1 MNAGR
6 LLARATVAPAL
17 LVAAWLAVSLPLL
30 LAGVF
35 RPAPA
40 VALFVPVAALLLWT
54 GLRSRPAA
62 ARPARTAR
70 TAREGRRGSAH
81 AAQRWPVWAV
91 FAITAAFLVL
101 QAVMCAEQIVVR
113 RDPASYVQFATWLA
127 EHGSLPIPTREA
139 AFGGP
144 DAALHF
150 QSPAFY
156 QHDGAVV
163 PQFMAGLPLVLAP
176 AGWIGGTHG
185 MLLMAPLL
193 GACCVLSFAGLV
205 ARLVGPRWAPA
216 GALLLA
222 LTLPMLYVSR
232 STFSELPALVLL
244 LGGLSLMD
252 DVRREE
258 GRAAD
263 AKAFLAGAVL
273 GLIVL
278 VRIDGLRDVLPVL
291 AFAGLLIAHR
301 RPAGYRTAG
310 GLVLGAGAGLVE
322 GVVLSRP
329 YLSYLGSSLK
339 PLLAITAAVIVATA
353 AMVVLLRRGGTGA
366 WLRRAGAS
374 VARGRVPGAAAVLTV
389 VVMAGFAVR
398 PLVQTVRRVPAT
410 KDDEMNVRFI
420 ETIQKIQHLPLDGTR
435 QYSELSLYWVGWYI
449 GIPALLFATLGA
461 ALLVRRLLRG
471 RSPEWLLPYTMI
483 VWTTAQVLVRPG
495 ITPDHPWAS
504 RRLVGLVI
512 PGLLL
517 FTVFA
522 CAWTVKRVRRLGYGP
537 AVVRAGTVTGVA
549 LMLVPVLITSGG
561 LLVTRTEQ
569 HEVAAVDG
577 MCRELDPRASVVMVE
592 QSTADRF
599 LQVVRG
605 MCGLPAA
612 RTGGATTP
620 GDVERVAGRVRAAG
634 RTPVIMA
641 ATREQVA
648 RYGPPRRVLHVR
660 TRQDGRTLTEPPGG
674 TWGLSMDVWIAEPA
688 RP

>member
-6 LLARATVAPAL
+6 LLVRATVVPAL
-17 LVAAWLAVSLPLL
+17 LIVAWLAVSLPLL

-40 VALFVPVAALLLWT
+40 VALFVPAAALVLWL
-54 GLRSRPAA
+54 GLRSRPRDTAHE
-62 ARPARTAR
+62 RP
-70 TAREGRRGSAH
+70 GSLNAPGGVD
-81 AAQRWPVWAV
+81 AVQRWPVWTV
-91 FAITAAFLVL
+91 LGITASFLVL
-101 QAVMCAEQIVVR
+101 QAVMCSEQIVVR

-127 EHGSLPIPTREA
+127 KHGSLPIPLSEQ

-144 DAALHF
+144 DGALYF

-163 PQFMAGLPLVLAP
+163 PQFMAGWPLILTP

-232 STFSELPALVLL
+232 NTFSELPAIVLL
-244 LGGLSLMD
+244 LGGLSLMY
-252 DVRREE
+252 DVRRED

-263 AKAFLAGAVL
+263 LKALLGGAAL

-291 AFAGLLIAHR
+291 VFAGLLVAR
-301 RPAGYRTAG
+301 RRRIGYWTAG
-310 GLVLGAGAGLVE
+310 GLVLGAGAGVTE
-322 GVVLSRP
+322 GFRLSRP
-329 YLSYLGSSLK
+329 YLTYLQSSLV
-339 PLLAITAAVIVATA
+339 PLLWISVAVLAATTL
-353 AMVVLLRRGGTGA
+353 MVVLLRWDRTGTF
-366 WLRRAGAS
+366 LRRAGAS
-374 VARGRVPGAAAVLTV
+374 AAHGPVPGAAAVVTV
-389 VVMAGFAVR
+389 LVMAAFAIR
-398 PLVQTVRRVPAT
+398 PLVQTVTRTPAT
-410 KDDEMNVRFI
+410 RDDELNVRFI
-420 ETIQKIQHLPLDGTR
+420 EMVQRIQHLQVDGTR
-435 QYSELSLYWVGWYI
+435 QYSELSLYWVVWYI
-449 GIPALLFATLGA
+449 GVPALIFATLGA
-461 ALLVRRLLRG
+461 ALLVRRLMRG
-471 RSPEWLLPYTMI
+471 QSPEWLLPYAMI

-504 RRLVGLVI
+504 RRLIGLVI

-522 CAWTVKRVRRLGYGP
+522 SAWTVKRVRRLGYGP
-537 AVVRAGTVTGVA
+537 KVVRAGTVTGVA

-561 LLVTRTEQ
+561 YLVERTEQ

-577 MCRELDPRASVVMVE
+577 MCDALRPRDSVVVVE
-592 QSTADRF
+592 QSTGDRF

-605 MCGLPAA
+605 MCGVPAA
-612 RTGGATTP
+612 RTTAGTTRA
-620 GDVERVAGRVRAAG
+620 DLDRVVHRVFAAG
-634 RTPVIMA
+634 RRPVMMGA
-641 ATREQVA
+641 KPEQVA
-648 RYGPPRRVLHVR
+648 PYGTPRQILHVR
-660 TRQDGRTLTEPPGG
+660 TRQDGRTLSKPPGG
-674 TWGLSMDVWIAEPA
+674 TWGLTMDVWIAEPP

>member
-1 MNAGR
+1 
-6 LLARATVAPAL
+6 
-17 LVAAWLAVSLPLL
+17 
-30 LAGVF
+30 
-35 RPAPA
+35 
-40 VALFVPVAALLLWT
+40 
-54 GLRSRPAA
+54 
-62 ARPARTAR
+62 
-70 TAREGRRGSAH
+70 
-81 AAQRWPVWAV
+81 
-91 FAITAAFLVL
+91 
-101 QAVMCAEQIVVR
+101 
-113 RDPASYVQFATWLA
+113 
-127 EHGSLPIPTREA
+127 
-139 AFGGP
+139 
-144 DAALHF
+144 
-150 QSPAFY
+150 
-156 QHDGAVV
+156 
-163 PQFMAGLPLVLAP
+163 
-176 AGWIGGTHG
+176 
-185 MLLMAPLL
+185 
-193 GACCVLSFAGLV
+193 
-205 ARLVGPRWAPA
+205 
-216 GALLLA
+216 
-222 LTLPMLYVSR
+222 
-232 STFSELPALVLL
+232 
-244 LGGLSLMD
+244 
-252 DVRREE
+252 
-258 GRAAD
+258 
-263 AKAFLAGAVL
+263 
-273 GLIVL
+273 
-278 VRIDGLRDVLPVL
+278 
-291 AFAGLLIAHR
+291 
-301 RPAGYRTAG
+301 
-310 GLVLGAGAGLVE
+310 
-322 GVVLSRP
+322 
-329 YLSYLGSSLK
+329 
-339 PLLAITAAVIVATA
+339 
-353 AMVVLLRRGGTGA
+353 
-366 WLRRAGAS
+366 
-374 VARGRVPGAAAVLTV
+374 
-389 VVMAGFAVR
+389 
-398 PLVQTVRRVPAT
+398 
-410 KDDEMNVRFI
+410 MNVRFI

-620 GDVERVAGRVRAAG
+620 GDVERVAAGCGPPPDSGDHGGDAGAGRPVRAAAPGPARADPAG
-634 RTPVIMA
+634 RAHPHRA
-641 ATREQVA
+641 
-648 RYGPPRRVLHVR
+648 
-660 TRQDGRTLTEPPGG
+660 PGG

>member
-6 LLARATVAPAL
+6 LLVRATVAPAL
-17 LVAAWLAVSLPLL
+17 LIAAWLAVSLPLL

-40 VALFVPVAALLLWT
+40 VALFVPVAGLLLWL
-54 GLRSRPAA
+54 GLRSRSHGVRSERPGSLNAPGGEAA
-62 ARPARTAR
+62 V
-70 TAREGRRGSAH
+70 
-81 AAQRWPVWAV
+81 QRWPVWTV
-91 FAITAAFLVL
+91 FAITLAFLVL
-101 QAVMCAEQIVVR
+101 QVIMCSEQIVVR

-127 EHGSLPIPTREA
+127 EHGSLPIPMREA

-144 DAALHF
+144 DGALQF

-163 PQFMAGLPLVLAP
+163 PQFMAGWPLVLA
-176 AGWIGGTHG
+176 AGGWMGGTHG

-205 ARLVGPRWAPA
+205 ARLAGPRWAPA

-232 STFSELPALVLL
+232 STFSELPAIVLL
-244 LGGLSLMD
+244 LGGLSLMY

-258 GRAAD
+258 GRAA
-263 AKAFLAGAVL
+263 ALKAFLAGAAL

-291 AFAGLLIAHR
+291 AFAGLLIAR
-301 RPAGYRTAG
+301 GRPAGYWTAG
-310 GLVLGAGAGLVE
+310 GLLLGAGAGLTE

-339 PLLAITAAVIVATA
+339 PLLAITAAVLAATA
-353 AMVVLLRRGGTGA
+353 IMVVLLRRDRTGT

-374 VARGRVPGAAAVLTV
+374 AARGRVPGAAAVLTV
-389 VVMAGFAVR
+389 VVMTGFAVR
-398 PLVQTVRRVPAT
+398 PLLQTVRRTPAT

-420 ETIQKIQHLPLDGTR
+420 ETVQRIQHLPVDGTR
-435 QYSELSLYWVGWYI
+435 QYSELSLHWVVWYI

-471 RSPEWLLPYTMI
+471 QSPEWLLPYAMI

-504 RRLVGLVI
+504 RRLIGLVI

-522 CAWTVKRVRRLGYGP
+522 CAWTVKLVRRLGYGP
-537 AVVRAGTVTGVA
+537 KVVRAGTVTGVA
-549 LMLVPVLITSGG
+549 LMLVPILITSGG
-561 LLVTRTEQ
+561 FLVTRTEQ
-569 HEVAAVDG
+569 HEVAAVDR
-577 MCRELDPRASVVMVE
+577 MCGALDPRSSVVVVE

-612 RTGGATTP
+612 RTAGGTAP
-620 GDVERVAGRVRAAG
+620 GDVRRVAGKVHAAG
-634 RTPVIMA
+634 RRPVIMA
-641 ATREQVA
+641 ARPEQVA
-648 RYGPPRRVLHVR
+648 PYGTPRRLLHVR

-674 TWGLSMDVWIAEPA
+674 TWGLSMDVWIAEPP